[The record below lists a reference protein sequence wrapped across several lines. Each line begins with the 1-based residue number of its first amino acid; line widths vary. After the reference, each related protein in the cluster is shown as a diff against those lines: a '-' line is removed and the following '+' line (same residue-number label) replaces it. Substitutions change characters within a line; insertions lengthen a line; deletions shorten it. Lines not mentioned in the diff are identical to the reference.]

1 MSKVLRV
8 NTTKGTLKTEDIKK
22 SSQYFGGRGLVA
34 KIMTDEVDPKCDP
47 LGPENKLII
56 ATGIF
61 AGTTI
66 STVHRFSIGGKSPL
80 TGGIKES
87 NVGGTAGY
95 LMAGHAIKAIVLEGA
110 PSGNNW
116 SVLRID
122 ASGKPEII
130 PGAEYAGLNNY
141 ALVEKVKAKYGN
153 NVAVISIGNAGER
166 GYKNSSVQVTDFTSG
181 HPSRAAGR
189 GGLGAVMG
197 SKKIKAIVIE
207 PPATRKEFPYV
218 DKAKFDAANKK
229 LVDATLAEG
238 SFARGFTNVG
248 TISTV
253 GMTGY
258 TGMLPVR
265 NFGGQY
271 FGADRVQKID
281 GAAFVARLKET
292 GGKNGVPCQPGC
304 LVRCSNVYQDKKGQY
319 VTSGL
324 EYETVGLLGPN
335 CDIDDLDWIAQADKI
350 CDDLGLD
357 TIETGATIGVCMDA
371 GKIAWGDKKAA
382 MDLLQE
388 MVDGTEFGRIMGQ
401 GTAAVG
407 KNLKWKRV
415 PVAKGQAMPAYDP
428 RNAQAM
434 GVTYATS
441 AMGADHTAGTAMMPF
456 ADMMGKPMRSGMS
469 GRMQMGQAF
478 TDSLMCNF
486 QFGLTNSDPT
496 ILPDLLN
503 GAVGGDWDAD
513 KIAQAG
519 RDILMLEQEYNK
531 AAGFTKKDTRLPEF
545 FYTEVSEATGA
556 VYDMTPDD
564 LVDTFK

>member
-1 MSKVLRV
+1 MSKVIRV
-8 NTTKGTLKTEDIKK
+8 NTTKGTLKSEEVKK
-22 SSQYFGGRGLVA
+22 ANAYFGGRGLVA

-47 LGPENKLII
+47 MGPDNKLII

-61 AGTTI
+61 AGTNV
-66 STVHRFSIGGKSPL
+66 STAYRFSVGGRSPL
-80 TGGIKES
+80 TGGIKEA
-87 NVGGTAGY
+87 NTGGTAAY
-95 LMAGHAIKAIVLEGA
+95 QLAGHGIKAIILEGA
-110 PSGNNW
+110 PATDKW
-116 SVLRID
+116 SILRID
-122 ASGKPEII
+122 AAGTPQLVSADG
-130 PGAEYAGLNNY
+130 YAGLNNY
-141 ALVEKVKAKYGN
+141 ALVEKLKAKYGK
-153 NVAVISIGNAGER
+153 NVGVISIGNAGER
-166 GYKNSSVQVTDFTSG
+166 GYKNSTVQVTDFTSG
-181 HPSRAAGR
+181 HPSRAAAR

-197 SKKIKAIVIE
+197 SKKIKAIVVE
-207 PPATRKEFPYV
+207 PPATRQAFPYV

-238 SFARGFTNVG
+238 SFARGFTNIG
-248 TISTV
+248 TINTV

-271 FGADRVQKID
+271 FGHERVQKID
-281 GAAFVARLKET
+281 GNAFLAKLKES
-292 GGKNGVPCQPGC
+292 GGRNGVPCQPGC
-304 LVRCSNVYQDKKGQY
+304 LVRCSNVYHNKKGEY
-319 VTSGL
+319 ITSGL

-335 CDIDDLDWIAQADKI
+335 CDIDDLDWIAEADRV
-350 CDDLGLD
+350 CDDLGID

-371 GKIAWGDKKAA
+371 GKIPWGDKKAA
-382 MDLLQE
+382 MGLLKE
-388 MVDGTEFGRIMGQ
+388 MVDGTQFGNLMGQ

-407 KNLKWKRV
+407 RKLKATRV

-456 ADMMGKPMRSGMS
+456 ADMMGKAMRSGMS

-478 TDSLMCNF
+478 TDSMMCNF

-503 GAVGGDWDAD
+503 GAVGGAWDAD

-519 RDILMLEQEYNK
+519 RDIVQLEQDFNK

-545 FYTEVSEATGA
+545 FYTDVSQATGA
-556 VYDMTPDD
+556 VYDLTPDD